1 MLPASCTA
9 NGRDSVSSLLSGPVL
24 CTDSKK
30 HLSILA
36 TTPSYKTS
44 SSPAF
49 SSSPCHAHSQSP
61 YHNLSRLLE
70 PRIPGTVDVSREA
83 STARVSAQK
92 EADATSQASFPLL
105 HTPQEDGEILPD
117 PFLSLTLSWR
127 EQIFSWGSFSQQ
139 LNRFESPTHSC

>member
-1 MLPASCTA
+1 M
-9 NGRDSVSSLLSGPVL
+9 
-24 CTDSKK
+24 CTDSKE

-49 SSSPCHAHSQSP
+49 SFSPCHAHSQSP
-61 YHNLSRLLE
+61 YHSLSRLLE
-70 PRIPGTVDVSREA
+70 PRIPGTVDEDVSREA